1 MSIIYSRDV
10 YFKVPFRSVLRI
22 LFCRTFPAMKNAMS
36 EKLDHSNIPSL
47 IYSSDDY
54 HYWTVRSGMKIIYS
68 IDVYSIVPFRSIQF
82 QELRILFFCCRTY
95 PPMYSIVWDP
105 NLIETHLKVE
115 FYYSDVSVFII
126 RSAPFH
132 YNYLEDE
139 DHDKLLFYDHIESQ
153 RNGAEWKNRSISVK
167 GSWKT

>member
-1 MSIIYSRDV
+1 MSNIYSRDV
-10 YFKVPFRSVLRI
+10 CFKVPFRSKNIVLQN
-22 LFCRTFPAMKNAMS
+22 LSSN
-36 EKLDHSNIPSL
+36 EKCNVWETWSFKHTKFN
-47 IYSSDDY
+47 
-54 HYWTVRSGMKIIYS
+54 
-68 IDVYSIVPFRSIQF
+68 
-82 QELRILFFCCRTY
+82 LFFWWLSLLNGPERNEDYLFRWCLFHCSA
-95 PPMYSIVWDP
+95 PFHSISMYSIVWDP